1 MRRHFLL
8 LLFAVLLL
16 SEMFGWKLGVS
27 QRVSIKNAF
36 RYGFSAARV
45 KQLTVQ
51 KKRLKNGSRHADSNE
66 TWFSHALDSL
76 HHLIGSR
83 R

>member
-1 MRRHFLL
+1 MENCSYPRC
-8 LLFAVLLL
+8 
-16 SEMFGWKLGVS
+16 SGGELGVS
-27 QRVSIKNAF
+27 QGVSIKNAF
-36 RYGFSAARV
+36 LYGFCVARV

-51 KKRLKNGSRHADSNE
+51 KKRFKNESRHADSDE
-66 TWFSHALDSL
+66 TWFGHALDSL